1 MAELDQKA
9 KDMYR
14 KRILEL
20 ARNPHNY
27 GELECPITNEFK
39 QENFLCGDGIDVQ
52 LNVKDGVVQDI
63 KFKGQGCALCT
74 ASASLVTDKVKKMKV
89 DDVKN
94 LGDKDILDILKI
106 PVTPGRMDCAMIT
119 LEAIKNALKK

>member
-1 MAELDQKA
+1 M
-9 KDMYR
+9 
-14 KRILEL
+14 
-20 ARNPHNY
+20 
-27 GELECPITNEFK
+27 
-39 QENFLCGDGIDVQ
+39 Q
-52 LNVKDGVVQDI
+52 LNVKDGIVEDV

-74 ASASLVTDKVKKMKV
+74 ASASLVTDKVKKMKA

-94 LGDKDILDILKI
+94 LSDKDILEILNI